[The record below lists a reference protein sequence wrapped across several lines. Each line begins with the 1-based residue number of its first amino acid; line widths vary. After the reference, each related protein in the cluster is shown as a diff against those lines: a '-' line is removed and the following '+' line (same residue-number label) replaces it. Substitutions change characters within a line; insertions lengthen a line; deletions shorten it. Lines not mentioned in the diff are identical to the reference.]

1 MCGIAGMMTPGGAV
15 PPKAAIDTMLAAMAH
30 RGPDGHGRYE
40 APGIAL
46 AQTRLAIIDLSTGD
60 QPLFG
65 PKGSVLVANG
75 EIYNYVELKKQDFA
89 AAPFVTKSDCE
100 LPLFTYERDG
110 ARFAHSLR
118 GMYGIGFHAGEGT
131 AYLTRDPFG
140 IKQVYYAQTD
150 QGLIFASEPQAI
162 LKTGLVQ
169 RRIRASAATE
179 LLQLQFTTGRETIF
193 AGIERVMPGETI
205 TIADGKPGARH
216 IEPALPDVPLL
227 DISEDDAL
235 KRLDA
240 ALMDSV
246 MVHQRSD
253 VPYGLFFSGGI
264 DSTAILAC
272 MARLNDRPVRA
283 FTARFPDTSKSGEA
297 SFARDMA
304 KAVGAEHLEVE
315 VTAEKFW
322 AQLPAITRCM
332 DDPTSDYATVPTYM
346 LAEEAAKEMKVVLC
360 GEGGDELFGGYGR
373 YRSAKRPGWLGGKK
387 LRTRGFL
394 DGYGVL
400 RDTSKAWRDGIGAA
414 EHLPATH
421 PRNRLQAAQAQD
433 CVDWLPHDLLV
444 KLDRCLMAHSLEG
457 RTPMLDPVV
466 ADLAFRLPDTLKIRS
481 GLGKYLLRRW
491 LEKALPGSRPF
502 APKRGFTV
510 PVEEWIAA
518 RATALAPL
526 VARSAGLGE
535 VCYPDAV
542 EKLFRS
548 YAGGGDKRMGIACWQ
563 LLFYA
568 LWHRIHAEGVSADG
582 AVFDCLEAA

>member
-1 MCGIAGMMTPGGAV
+1 MCGIAGMMTNDGST
-15 PPKAAIDTMLAAMAH
+15 PPAGAIDSMLASMAH

-46 AQTRLAIIDLSTGD
+46 AQARLAIIDLQTGD

-65 PKGSVLVANG
+65 PGGSVLVANG
-75 EIYNYVELKKQDFA
+75 EIYNYVELRHEFPGANFA
-89 AAPFVTKSDCE
+89 TKGDCE
-100 LPLFTYERDG
+100 LPLYTYARDG
-110 ARFAHSLR
+110 ARYAHALR
-118 GMYGIGFHAGEGT
+118 GMYGIGMQADRDVS
-131 AYLTRDPFG
+131 YLTRDPFG
-140 IKQVYYAQTD
+140 IKPLYYAEYP
-150 QGLIFASEPQAI
+150 GGVIFASEAQTI

-169 RRIRASAATE
+169 RRIRDEAANE

-193 AGIERVMPGETI
+193 AGIARVLPGETI
-205 TIADGKPGARH
+205 AVRGGKLAERRV
-216 IEPALPDVPLL
+216 EPALPDKPLL
-227 DISEDDAL
+227 DLSEEDAL

-272 MARLNDRPVRA
+272 MAKLNDRPVRA
-283 FTARFPDTSKSGEA
+283 FTARFPETSKSEEA

-304 KAVGAEHLEVE
+304 KEVGAEHLEVE
-315 VTAEKFW
+315 VTAAKFW
-322 AQLPAITRCM
+322 AQMPAIAQAM
-332 DDPTSDYATVPTYM
+332 DDPTSDYAIVPTYM

-373 YRSAKRPGWLGGKK
+373 YRSARRPWWLGGKQ
-387 LRTRGFL
+387 LRMRGFL
-394 DGYGVL
+394 DGTEVL
-400 RDTSKAWRDGIGAA
+400 RDTTRAWRDGIAAA
-414 EHLPATH
+414 ERLPGNHART
-421 PRNRLQAAQAQD
+421 RVQQAQAVD
-433 CVDWLPHDLLV
+433 CADWLPHDLLV

-466 ADLAFRLPDTLKIRS
+466 ANLAYRLPDRFKINR

-491 LEKALPGSRPF
+491 LERTLPGARPF

-518 RATALAPL
+518 RAGELAPL
-526 VARSAGLGE
+526 VAKQEGIGA
-535 VCYPDAV
+535 VCHADKVDA
-542 EKLFRS
+542 LFRA
-548 YAGGGDKRMGIACWQ
+548 YRGGDKRLGIACWQ

-568 LWHRIHAEGVSADG
+568 LWHNIHARGVSAEG
-582 AVFDCLEAA
+582 SVFDCLEAA

>member
-1 MCGIAGMMTPGGAV
+1 MCGIAGVLTRDGSA
-15 PPKAAIDTMLAAMAH
+15 PPSAAIDTMLAALAH
-30 RGPDGHGRYE
+30 RGPDGQGRYE

-65 PKGSVLVANG
+65 PDGSVLVANG
-75 EIYNYVELKKQDFA
+75 EIYNYVELKDQF
-89 AAPFVTKSDCE
+89 PGVNFVTKGDCE
-100 LPLFTYERDG
+100 LPLYTYRRDG
-110 ARFAHSLR
+110 ARFAHALR
-118 GMYGIGFHAGEGT
+118 GMYGIGLQAGGT
-131 AYLTRDPFG
+131 AYLSRDPFG
-140 IKQVYYAQTD
+140 IKPLYYAQYSG
-150 QGLIFASEPQAI
+150 GLVFASEPEAI
-162 LKTGLVQ
+162 LKTGLIG

-179 LLQLQFTTGRETIF
+179 LLQLQFTTGRATIF
-193 AGIERVMPGETI
+193 DGIERVLPGETI
-205 TIADGKPGARH
+205 AVRDGKPGERT
-216 IEPALPDVPLL
+216 IEPALPDAPLL
-227 DISEDDAL
+227 DISEDEAL
-235 KRLDA
+235 SRLDT

-272 MARLNDRPVRA
+272 MAKLNDRPVRA

-297 SFARDMA
+297 GFARELA
-304 KAVGAEHLEVE
+304 KSVGAEHLEVM

-322 AQLPAITRCM
+322 AQLPAIAQCM
-332 DDPTSDYATVPTYM
+332 DDPTSDYAIVPTYM
-346 LAEEAAKEMKVVLC
+346 LAEEAGKEMKVVLC

-373 YRSAKRPGWLGGKK
+373 YRSAIRPAWLGGKK
-387 LRTRGFL
+387 LRLRGFL
-394 DGYGVL
+394 DGFGVL
-400 RDTSKAWRDGIGAA
+400 RDTSAKWRDGIAAA
-414 EHLPATH
+414 EHLPAVH
-421 PRNRLQAAQAQD
+421 KRDKLQSAQAQD
-433 CVDWLPHDLLV
+433 CADWLPHDLLT
-444 KLDRCLMAHSLEG
+444 KLDRCLMAHALEG

-466 ADLAFRLPDTLKIRS
+466 ADLAFRLPNKLKIRN

-491 LEKALPGSRPF
+491 LERALPGSRPF

-518 RATALAPL
+518 RAAELGPL
-526 VARSAGLGE
+526 VAKSPGIAE

-548 YAGGGDKRMGIACWQ
+548 YAGDKRMGIACWQ

-568 LWHRIHAEGVSADG
+568 LWHRIHAEGASAQG
-582 AVFDCLEAA
+582 SVFDCLEAA

>member
-1 MCGIAGMMTPGGAV
+1 MCGIAGMITAGGTTP
-15 PPKAAIDTMLAAMAH
+15 PSAAITTMLDAMAH

-46 AQTRLAIIDLSTGD
+46 AQARLAIIDLSTGD
-60 QPLFG
+60 QPIFG
-65 PKGSVLVANG
+65 PSGSVVVANG
-75 EIYNYVELKKQDFA
+75 EIYNYLELKPQFPGA
-89 AAPFVTKSDCE
+89 HFVTKGDCE
-100 LPLFTYERDG
+100 LPLFTYARDG
-110 ARFAHSLR
+110 ARYASDLR
-118 GMYGIGFHAGEGT
+118 GMYGIALHAGGT
-131 AYLTRDPFG
+131 NYLTRDPFG
-140 IKQVYYAQTD
+140 IKPLYYALTD
-150 QGLIFASEPQAI
+150 AGLIFASEPQAI

-205 TIADGKPGARH
+205 TVDDGKPGASR
-216 IEPALPDVPLL
+216 IEAALPDAPLL
-227 DISEDDAL
+227 ELSEDEAL
-235 KRLDA
+235 AKLDA

-246 MVHQRSD
+246 LVHQRSD

-272 MARLNDRPVRA
+272 MAKLNDRPVRA
-283 FTARFPDTSKSGEA
+283 FTARFPDTSKSEEA

-304 KAVGAEHLEVE
+304 KAVGAEHLEVM

-322 AQLPAITRCM
+322 AQLPAIAQAM
-332 DDPTSDYATVPTYM
+332 DDPASDYATVPTYM

-373 YRSAKRPGWLGGKK
+373 YRSAIRPLWLGGKR

-394 DGYGVL
+394 DGFGVL
-400 RDTSKAWRDGIGAA
+400 RDTSKSWRDGIAAA
-414 EHLPATH
+414 EHLPTTH
-421 PRNRLQAAQAQD
+421 PRTKLQAAQAQD
-433 CVDWLPHDLLV
+433 CADWLPHDLLV

-466 ADLAFRLPDTLKIRS
+466 ADLAFRLPDKLKIRN

-491 LEKALPGSRPF
+491 LERALPGSRPF

-510 PVEEWIAA
+510 PVEEWIAS
-518 RATALAPL
+518 RADALAPL
-526 VARSAGLGE
+526 VARSAGIAE

-542 EKLFRS
+542 ESLFRS
-548 YAGGGDKRMGIACWQ
+548 YAQGGEKRLGIACWQ

-568 LWHRIHAEGVSADG
+568 LWHRIHAEGVSAG
-582 AVFDCLEAA
+582 GNVFDCLEAA